1 MKNIKL
7 FIWDFDGTLVDSYPY
22 SVACMQKALADFGY
36 EASYFE
42 VLEQMMDT
50 IAVAIEYFSEKYQI
64 PAFGE
69 RFWEHHRNGSRPPTV
84 LFDGIREVLD
94 RIEELGG
101 INLIFSNRNESIDP
115 LLEEVGL
122 SNRFT
127 EIVTTAHPSFAWK
140 PAPDAILYLMEHYG
154 GTQENTLMIGDR
166 VCDLGSAW
174 NAGCKTCHLLTP
186 AVPQYPPCDWRIQ
199 NFWEML
205 ELLK

>member
-22 SVACMQKALADFGY
+22 SVACMQRALADFVHEAGY
-36 EASYFE
+36 VE

-50 IAVAIEYFSEKYQI
+50 IAVAIRYFTEKYQI
-64 PAFGE
+64 PEFGDS
-69 RFWEHHRNGSRPPTV
+69 FWEHHRNGPRPPMV
-84 LFDGIREVLD
+84 LFDGIPEVLT

-101 INLIFSNRNESIDP
+101 INLIFSNRNESIYP
-115 LLEEVGL
+115 LLEEAGL
-122 SNRFT
+122 NGRFT

-140 PAPDAILYLMEHYG
+140 PAPDAILYLMDRYG
-154 GTQENTLMIGDR
+154 GTRENTLMIGDR